1 MRSKPLPL
9 QVDYFTTSSCSG
21 RILVFIQTLEESGKI
36 QKRNCEWLLTTHDR
50 IPDIGSFVDETVE
63 KVGRF
68 RDQLTNE
75 VTEASLRGLDET
87 TTTNT
92 RVNKTGV
99 AFFKFEPMVLHVQC
113 ADLESARRLHLAA
126 VESGFKNSGLSVG
139 KKKIISAV
147 RSSHSLDVPISD
159 EAGNLIVGKD
169 YLKFVTQLADGKL
182 ETNFQSIGR
191 LRENV
196 VKALSG
202 EKADGEEGISA
213 D

>member
-1 MRSKPLPL
+1 M
-9 QVDYFTTSSCSG
+9 
-21 RILVFIQTLEESGKI
+21 
-36 QKRNCEWLLTTHDR
+36 
-50 IPDIGSFVDETVE
+50 
-63 KVGRF
+63 GRF